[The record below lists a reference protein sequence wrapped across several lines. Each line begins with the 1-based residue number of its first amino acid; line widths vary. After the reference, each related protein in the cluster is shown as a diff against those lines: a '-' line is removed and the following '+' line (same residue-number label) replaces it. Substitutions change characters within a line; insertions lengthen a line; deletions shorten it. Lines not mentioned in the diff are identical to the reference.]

1 MSKAITRAMAD
12 DAAKKIAAKA
22 YNKKVEIALEKLKKA
37 VGEAVYAVY
46 PKPLVALANE
56 YPAFFKFHSSVRI
69 CYEGHYSTDF
79 PAPDNTLDCYNSYNG
94 VLVSI
99 EVYGKLAKLRNAYK
113 HLTNQ
118 RESYEHKVS
127 DALVQLKSKKNVEA
141 NFPEALE
148 FLDFG
153 SANVPAVR
161 CEDLRKILY
170 S

>member
-1 MSKAITRAMAD
+1 MRDERANVNVVVSLAD
-12 DAAKKIAAKA
+12 LR
-22 YNKKVEIALEKLKKA
+22 E
-37 VGEAVYAVY
+37 
-46 PKPLVALANE
+46 LVNE
-56 YPAFFKFHSSVRI
+56 P
-69 CYEGHYSTDF
+69 
-79 PAPDNTLDCYNSYNG
+79 YNSYSG

-99 EVYGKLAKLRNAYK
+99 EVYGKLEKLRNAYK

>member
-1 MSKAITRAMAD
+1 MSKVITRAMAD
-12 DAAKKIAAKA
+12 DAANKIAAKA
-22 YNKKVEIALEKLKKA
+22 YNKKIEITLEKLKKA
-37 VGEAVYAVY
+37 VSEAVYAVY

-56 YPAFFKFHSSVRI
+56 YPAFFIFRPYVQI
-69 CYEGHYSTDF
+69 CHEGNYTSDF
-79 PAPDNTLDCYNSYNG
+79 PALDNTLVCHNSYNG

-99 EVYGKLAKLRNAYK
+99 EVYGKLEKLRNAYK
-113 HLTNQ
+113 KLTTE
-118 RESYEHKVS
+118 RASYKHKVS
-127 DALVQLKSKKNVEA
+127 DVLVRLKSKKNVED